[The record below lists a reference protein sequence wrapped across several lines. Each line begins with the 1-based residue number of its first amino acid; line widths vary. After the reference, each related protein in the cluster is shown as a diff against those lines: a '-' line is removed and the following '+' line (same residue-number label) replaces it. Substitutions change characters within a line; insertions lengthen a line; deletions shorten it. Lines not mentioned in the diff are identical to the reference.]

1 MHKNLLTD
9 GRYLRDGGL
18 VAEEAVKVADQ
29 QLDDL
34 ALQERERESQAITVR
49 ASHEANAAADE
60 TEADL

>member
-29 QLDDL
+29 QFDDL
-34 ALQERERESQAITVR
+34 ALQERERVR
-49 ASHEANAAADE
+49 
-60 TEADL
+60 L